1 MGRRDVLSILGLMV
15 LLCAPS
21 LAHAQTQSEPSYRL
35 ALKGYDPVAYFTV
48 GVPTVGKPE
57 LEVVFDGARYRFA
70 SKENMALFKSDP
82 DKYAPQ
88 FAGACANGLSMGF
101 KVEAD
106 PTTWRIIDGKLF
118 MFAGKDARD
127 EMDADPYGTIS
138 RANEHWKTLRNEPF

>member
-1 MGRRDVLSILGLMV
+1 MGRRDSISILWLMV
-15 LLCAPS
+15 LLFAPP
-21 LAHAQTQSEPSYRL
+21 LAHAQSQSEPIYRL

-48 GVPTVGKPE
+48 GVPTVGRPG
-57 LEVVFDGARYRFA
+57 LEVVFDGVRYRFA

-88 FAGACANGLSMGF
+88 FAGACANGLSMGV

-106 PTTWRIIDGKLF
+106 PTMWRIIDGKLF
-118 MFAGKDARD
+118 MFAGKEARA

-138 RANEHWKTLRNEPF
+138 KANEHWKTLKNEPF